1 MDITQSTLLVGVG
14 RGIREDKNMPMME
27 ELARLMGADLS
38 GSRAV
43 VDAGWLPS
51 DRQVGISGKTVKPK
65 LYLALGIS
73 GAFQHV
79 TGMKGSDVV
88 VAINKDPDAPIFRI
102 ADYGIVD
109 DLLQGGPRPESIKEL
124 KELKRCH

>member
-1 MDITQSTLLVGVG
+1 MI
-14 RGIREDKNMPMME
+14 E
-27 ELARLMGADLS
+27 ELAGLIGADVS

-43 VDAGWLPS
+43 VDAGWLPT

-65 LYLALGIS
+65 LYLAVGIS

-88 VAINKDPDAPIFRI
+88 VAINKDPDAPIFQY

-109 DLLQGGPRPESIKEL
+109 DLLKVVPALIDKIKEI
-124 KELKRCH
+124 KG